1 MSREKNLLLDDK
13 NVDVWLINPN
23 DFIESQMLEEYHQL
37 LSLDE
42 KQKLEK
48 YIYPEDKHDALITR
62 AFVRTLLSYYTKGD
76 HYVDPTKW
84 RFVRGEKGKP
94 EIVNPPI
101 PLRFNISHTKGLIAC
116 ALTLSVDVGIDVEYI
131 KRKTSYLKVA
141 DYKFA
146 PSEVAELNKQPRDN
160 QRSRFFDYWTL
171 KESYIKALGGGL
183 TIPLDRFSFD
193 IKSHQDIDMHFDEP
207 TIEVP
212 SQWQNWLF
220 DAATDHRLGLS
231 VKDPDEKRRSVRFFQ
246 AIPLVDFWPVEL
258 PISL

>member
-1 MSREKNLLLDDK
+1 MKTLQLDCNK
-13 NVDVWLINPN
+13 VDVWLINPN
-23 DFIESQMLEEYHQL
+23 DFIESQMLDDYHQL
-37 LSLDE
+37 LALDE

-48 YIYPEDKHDALITR
+48 YIYPEDRHDALITR
-62 AFVRTLLSYYTKGD
+62 AFARTLLSCYTKD
-76 HYVDPTKW
+76 DFYVAPTDW

-116 ALTLSVDVGIDVEYI
+116 AVTLSVDVGIDVEYI
-131 KRKTSYLKVA
+131 HRKTSYLKVA

-146 PSEVAELNKQPRDN
+146 PTEIAELNQQPRDN

-171 KESYIKALGGGL
+171 KESYIKALGCGL

-193 IKSHQDIDMHFDEP
+193 IENYQNIKMDFEKP
-207 TIEVP
+207 TNEVP
-212 SQWQNWLF
+212 NHWQNWLF
-220 DAATDHRLGLS
+220 EASKDHRLGLS
-231 VKDPDEKRRSVRFFQ
+231 VKDPDENIRSVRFFQ
-246 AIPLVDFWPVEL
+246 SIPTVDFWPIEL

>member
-1 MSREKNLLLDDK
+1 MNREKTLQLDC
-13 NVDVWLINPN
+13 NRVDVWLINPN
-23 DFIESQMLEEYHQL
+23 DFIESQMLDEYHQL

-48 YIYPEDKHDALITR
+48 YIYPEDRHDALITR
-62 AFVRTLLSYYTKGD
+62 AFVRTLLSYYTEGD
-76 HYVDPTKW
+76 HYVAPTEW

-141 DYKFA
+141 DYKFS
-146 PSEVAELNKQPRDN
+146 PSEIAELNEHPREN
-160 QRSRFFDYWTL
+160 QRCRFFDYWTL
-171 KESYIKALGGGL
+171 KESYIKALGCGL
-183 TIPLDRFSFD
+183 TIPLDGFSFD
-193 IKSHQDIDMHFDEP
+193 INNYQDIAMRFDKP
-207 TIEVP
+207 TNQVP

-220 DAATDHRLGLS
+220 DAATDYRLGLS
-231 VKDPDEKRRSVRFFQ
+231 VKDPDENLRSVRFFQ